1 VTLTCLPAIQGENVI
16 TPTNRENE
24 EARIDILRFSEMM
37 KPELTGL
44 SVLTTICAYYLG
56 SRNSIDVLHLFYTA
70 LGTLLVGGA
79 AGTLNQ
85 YIERNYDR
93 LMRRTERRPLPS
105 GRMTPTVALVFGL
118 SLAFVG
124 LFTLLIKVNG
134 FATGIALLTL
144 LSYLLVYTPLKRRT
158 TLNTI
163 VGTIPGALPA
173 LIGWTAVRNDVS
185 SPAIILFAMLVFW
198 QMPHFLSLGWMY
210 RKDYARAGFK
220 MLPVIDEKGRRIGF
234 SLLAYSILL
243 LLTSISF
250 TFLGTTGNWYLVGS
264 FLMGLIFI
272 VPILKFV
279 EAARNENEMATMRK
293 NKFSR
298 IIFFSSLVYLP
309 GLMVLMSV
317 DKIG

>member
-1 VTLTCLPAIQGENVI
+1 MEPK
-16 TPTNRENE
+16 
-24 EARIDILRFSEMM
+24 IDILRFSEMM

-44 SVLTTICAYYLG
+44 SVLTTICAYYLA
-56 SRNSIDVLHLFYTA
+56 SRNGIDVLHLFYTA

-93 LMRRTERRPLPS
+93 LMKRTERRPLPS
-105 GRMTPTVALVFGL
+105 GRMTPRVALVFGL

-124 LFTLLIKVNG
+124 LSILLFKVNG
-134 FATGIALLTL
+134 VATGIALLTL
-144 LSYLLVYTPLKRRT
+144 LSYLFVYTPLKRRT

-185 SPAIILFAMLVFW
+185 SPAIMLFAMLVFW

-243 LLTSISF
+243 LLTSTSF
-250 TFLGTTGNWYLVGS
+250 TLLRIAGSWYLVGS
-264 FLMGLIFI
+264 LLMGLLFI

-279 EAARNENEMATMRK
+279 EAARSENEMATIRK
-293 NKFSR
+293 NRFSR
-298 IIFFSSLVYLP
+298 IIFFSSLIYLP
-309 GLMVLMSV
+309 GLMLLMSL
-317 DKIG
+317 DRIG